1 MRCDTQRDV
10 YVIERFRGL
19 DMPKAMKNGKV
30 VGWSQARGQQN
41 FHPSNKIVDE
51 KDMRKGRHAFPH
63 LRDFYSQKELK
74 GETLFDN
81 FMSAITTNRKH
92 LWCNYKDKLVRQRLA
107 GIAVNLRSA
116 DRFVIAGDLQKNIAN
131 VSFEATDEKIFDII
145 NNAIPPFDNMWI
157 ETEKNPLSFRVEGGG
172 DGYLEQ
178 VGWHIQRA
186 GSFLADSVIT
196 KANENIIV
204 ITKYIKFSKIQNPS
218 SLSKNMG
225 IEEKMEKMPHDSC
238 GCYYISDLSIL
249 VGNHSIPNELIASG
263 WLHLKNQ
270 IPNFVENGNHP
281 LKPLGDKWLDTITN
295 GQAHIK
301 NNLMGRFGVTHSY
314 AMDLAHHL
322 AWGHDYNKPL
332 ATHKLDRRRALEF
345 YGTSYGHYEDDLR
358 ILAWAL
364 SDFNYNWIFKKPATK
379 PTRRNRSK
387 PFRQATIETRTLEI
401 ELPKPRGK
409 EMDEH
414 QFGDGTPRKWHKVR
428 GHWRYY
434 KKTGYRVWI
443 ENYERGDKKLGEVHK
458 DYKLKHK
465 K

>member
-1 MRCDTQRDV
+1 
-10 YVIERFRGL
+10 
-19 DMPKAMKNGKV
+19 MPKAMKNGKV
-30 VGWSQARGQQN
+30 VGWSQARGQQQ

-116 DRFVIAGDLQKNIAN
+116 DRFVIAGDLQKNVAN

-186 GSFLADSVIT
+186 GSFLGDSVIT

-263 WLHLKNQ
+263 WLYLKNQ

-295 GQAHIK
+295 GQAHIR

-332 ATHKLDRRRALEF
+332 ATHKLDRRRTLEF

-428 GHWRYY
+428 GHWRVY

-465 K
+465 R

>member
-1 MRCDTQRDV
+1 MPIKKDNIRSKSLGKPVKQIPSV
-10 YVIERFRGL
+10 GKIEVTNDFG
-19 DMPKAMKNGKV
+19 
-30 VGWSQARGQQN
+30 S
-41 FHPSNKIVDE
+41 E
-51 KDMRKGRHAFPH
+51 KDMRRGRFAFPH
-63 LRDFYSQKELK
+63 LRDFYNQKELK

-81 FMSAITTNRKH
+81 FMSVITTNRKH
-92 LWCNYKDKLVRQRLA
+92 LWCNYKDKVVRQRLA

-116 DRFVIAGDLQKNIAN
+116 DRFVIAGDLQKSIAN

-186 GSFLADSVIT
+186 GGYLNDYNVIAKT
-196 KANENIIV
+196 NENIIV
-204 ITKYIKFSKIQNPS
+204 ITKYIKFSKMQNPS

-225 IEEKMEKMPHDSC
+225 IEEKMKKMPHDSC

-249 VGNHSIPNELIASG
+249 VGNHTIPNELISSG
-263 WLHLKNQ
+263 WLYLKNQ
-270 IPNFVENGNHP
+270 EPSFVENGNHP

-295 GQAHIK
+295 GQAHIR

-314 AMDLAHHL
+314 AMDLGHHL
-322 AWGHDYNKPL
+322 AWGHDYDKPR
-332 ATHKLDRRRALEF
+332 ATHKVDRRRTLEF

-409 EMDEH
+409 EMGEH
-414 QFGDGTPRKWHKVR
+414 QFGDGTPRKWHKVK
-428 GHWRYY
+428 GHWRVY